1 MTPFNITLATCSMLM
16 FAGTA
21 SGEIYRIRAGDEWSK
36 LGPKLTAGDEVILL
50 EGAHLPAQFEGL
62 AGAVDKPIVIRS
74 EDKGK
79 LAEIAAEREGLKLTN
94 CSHVRIER
102 LYIKN
107 ARRAGIVIDA
117 TGQGRST
124 DIAIH
129 DTLVIGVRGL
139 VEQAGLLAIS
149 TDGIDI
155 QRSRFDDCEGAGCR
169 FENSS
174 GISAARL
181 QIKALPKKPPDFG
194 VAFLGDC
201 SEIQCDDIWIAGNME
216 VGISLGAKD
225 APRAPRT
232 PRPLP
237 IPSPAL
243 PPRAGGEGTA
253 DPEAGARQ
261 SSEAPT
267 RPAGENAPEGQ
278 AAAKPDADKSTPA
291 LCSKANFTNVF
302 IRGTSRALE
311 IGSSSAV
318 QFASS
323 TIVENTDEVIG
334 LVAAA
339 AGRMPASLRFRD
351 NLVVWRP
358 GALRRLVGVP
368 DGTPASGLVFGS
380 NIWWSREL
388 PSALHL
394 LGPAENPLHGT
405 LEVPQTYDLDP
416 ELDGRS
422 RPTVEAAKMFGRIA
436 S

>member
-1 MTPFNITLATCSMLM
+1 MNPFNITLAACSMLV
-16 FAGTA
+16 FAGSA
-21 SGEIYRIRAGDEWSK
+21 SGELYRIRAGDDWSR

-50 EGAHLPAQFEGL
+50 EGTHLPAQFDGL
-62 AGAVDKPIVIRS
+62 AGTAEKPIVIRS

-102 LYIKN
+102 IYVKA

-129 DTLVIGVRGL
+129 DTLVVGVRGL

-155 QRSRFDDCEGAGCR
+155 QRSRFDGCEGAGCR

-181 QIKALPKKPPDFG
+181 QIKALTKEPPDFG
-194 VAFLGDC
+194 IVFLGEC

-216 VGISLGAKD
+216 TGISLGAKD

-243 PPRAGGEGTA
+243 PPRAGEEG
-253 DPEAGARQ
+253 
-261 SSEAPT
+261 
-267 RPAGENAPEGQ
+267 
-278 AAAKPDADKSTPA
+278 AAKPDAGAREGGETATPPAVEKPSEVPVGAKPEADKSTA
-291 LCSKANFTNVF
+291 AFCSNANFTNVF

-323 TIVENTDEVIG
+323 SIIENTDEVIG

-339 AGRMPASLRFRD
+339 AGRKPANLRFRD
-351 NLVVWRP
+351 NLVVWKP

-368 DGTPASGLVFGS
+368 DGTPAAGLVFGS

-394 LGPAENPLHGT
+394 LGPVENPLHGT